1 MHGLIRPMF
10 RPSILIWLESR
21 LITASP
27 SLKLARRC
35 DRRADASFVVT
46 GGMRPPVSVAGIP
59 RRSRR
64 WSFRGGRAPT
74 TLSRRRATVQGAT
87 RKQSALL
94 ADEADPGHF
103 DDRLWPRRRRLAVHE
118 RPCGHERQRQ
128 GVRAA

>member
-10 RPSILIWLESR
+10 RPSIMIWLESR

-46 GGMRPPVSVAGIP
+46 GDMRPPVSVAGVP

-64 WSFRGGRAPT
+64 WSFRGGRASAPT
-74 TLSRRRATVQGAT
+74 FSRRRAAVQFANATVQLGVG
-87 RKQSALL
+87 LL
-94 ADEADPGHF
+94 VPLDLRAVDEHCHTEYRPER
-103 DDRLWPRRRRLAVHE
+103 DDQCH
-118 RPCGHERQRQ
+118 
-128 GVRAA
+128 